1 MQEQEIHEDGSG
13 LLGRAA
19 PDKPKTS
26 QLTYCT
32 VAKNY
37 PLQRHPPAM
46 LEKGFEAR
54 TLPKGVSKSHTSK
67 LKSGTAPMTGTRVEA
82 SECSEGKHHWTN
94 DPRS

>member
-1 MQEQEIHEDGSG
+1 MSAHRVCSFVGQGSAQEQEIHEIG

-32 VAKNY
+32 VAENY
-37 PLQRHPPAM
+37 PLQRHPPDM

-54 TLPKGVSKSHTSK
+54 TLPKGVSESPTS
-67 LKSGTAPMTGTRVEA
+67 
-82 SECSEGKHHWTN
+82 
-94 DPRS
+94 